1 MNERIEKKLGVRFK
15 LIGVIIPV
23 VLVMV
28 IVFFALSRGTIL
40 KLATDKLTTESN
52 VYAERIGSWT
62 KQIFAELNLYKSTIE
77 EAGFKNDAEIL
88 KYMETSCEK
97 NPAYPIGLY
106 MGDDSGVYL
115 DGSGWIPGDDWVL
128 TERDWYIDGS
138 KNKEFAFGEPYY
150 DSQSGDVCVSATVRM
165 NYDAA
170 VRVLAVDVYLNYLSE
185 LVGEITDAG
194 IDNAFFVTKSTQTI
208 LAHKDNSM
216 IDVKLGDVSSDELY
230 GNISAILTDGK
241 TGTVEVPGK
250 DGKYFVCINEI
261 DNTNWYLVTC
271 MRRSEV
277 LTDLTRVE
285 LIMAIVAVAAA
296 LVLIFIIIHL
306 MNGIVRP
313 VERVTNVLQNVAEGD
328 FTQNIDVK
336 GNDEIANM
344 GRNMHNFM
352 AQMRDTICDI
362 SRTADW
368 LNKQSEENERVS
380 AELADSSMHQNSAVE
395 TLNQMVDEL
404 SKAAVEVSVQ
414 MNQLTGV
421 ITTAKS
427 ECEHAG
433 EVMSRTVEVSESGKS
448 VMKQVSTGMYN
459 IESTIGNLAGQIN
472 KAGEVTSNISNMVTI
487 ITDIADETNLLS
499 LNASIEA
506 ARAGEA
512 GRGFAVVAEQISH
525 LAENSKK
532 AAEDI
537 SKLTE
542 EIQVTMNQAEVQMH
556 QSVSEVK
563 ENADVISKTGD
574 AFNNV
579 YNKVAETNKT
589 MLHMVEL
596 IEEVDQVALYMQG
609 IAVNQAEATKQ
620 ISESAK
626 ELESYTQMVTANS
639 DTVAENARV
648 LETESKNLTECMS
661 QFRV

>member
-40 KLATDKLTTESN
+40 KLATDKLTTESK
-52 VYAERIGSWT
+52 VYAEKISSWT
-62 KQIFAELNLYKSTIE
+62 QQIFSELNLYKSTIE
-77 EAGFKNDAEIL
+77 EAGFKNDEEIL
-88 KYMETSCEK
+88 RYMETSYEK
-97 NPAYPIGLY
+97 NPAFPIGLY
-106 MGDDSGVYL
+106 MGDDAGVYL
-115 DGSGWIPGDDWVL
+115 DGSGWVPGDDWVL
-128 TERDWYIDGS
+128 TERDWYLEGIN
-138 KNKEFAFGEPYY
+138 NKEFAFGEPYY

-170 VRVLAVDVYLNYLSE
+170 VRVLAVDVYLDYLSE
-185 LVGEITDAG
+185 LVVEITDSG
-194 IDNAFFVTKSTQTI
+194 IDNAFFVTRDTQTI
-208 LAHKDNSM
+208 LAHPDSNM
-216 IDVKLGDVSSDELY
+216 VDVKLGAVDSDELY
-230 GNISAILTDGK
+230 DNISSVVTDGK
-241 TGTVEVPGK
+241 TGMVELSGK
-250 DGKYFVCINEI
+250 DGKYFVNINEI

-271 MRRSEV
+271 MKRSEV
-277 LTDLTRVE
+277 LKELSKVE
-285 LIMAIVAVAAA
+285 LVMIIVAVLAA
-296 LVLIFIIIHL
+296 LVLIFIIIHI
-306 MNGIVRP
+306 MNGIVKP

-328 FTQNIDVK
+328 FTQSIEVK

-344 GRNMHNFM
+344 GRNMQNFM
-352 AQMRDTICDI
+352 EQMRNTICDI
-362 SRTADW
+362 SRTADL
-368 LNKQSEENERVS
+368 LNKQSEENGRVS
-380 AELADSSMHQNSAVE
+380 EELADSSFHQNNAVE

-404 SKAAVEVSVQ
+404 SKAAVEVSAQ
-414 MNQLTGV
+414 MDQLTSV

-427 ECEHAG
+427 ECEYAG
-433 EVMSRTVEVSESGKS
+433 EVMNQTVEVSESGKG
-448 VMKQVSTGMYN
+448 VMKKVSSGMYN
-459 IESTIGNLAGQIN
+459 IESTIGSLASQI
-472 KAGEVTSNISNMVTI
+472 KRAGEVTSNISNMVTL

-512 GRGFAVVAEQISH
+512 GRGFAVVAEQISS
-525 LAENSKK
+525 LAENSKN

-537 SKLTE
+537 SRLTT
-542 EIQVTMNQAEVQMH
+542 EIQSTMEQAEMQMH

-563 ENADVISKTGD
+563 ENAIVITQTGD

-579 YNKVAETNKT
+579 YNKVAQTNKT

-596 IEEVDQVALYMQG
+596 IEEVDKVALYMQD
-609 IAVNQAEATKQ
+609 IAVNQADATKQ

-626 ELESYTQMVTANS
+626 ELESYTQMVSENS

-648 LETESKNLTECMS
+648 LETESKSLMECMG